1 MANMYVAFDP
11 AKVASLEVKWW
22 QAHNDKDRPLLIQ
35 ILILWLQELYGVS
48 EADAQSLV
56 NYLAKAVAFHDNR
69 QWQEAT
75 REMID
80 YYEQINKIHAANM
93 DVEKAGELEVGW
105 WKLHDELE
113 FVEDKTPLAKYFSK
127 LYANIY
133 SIDETALQN
142 CGVLKAEATREHD
155 YAESSDTENDE
166 INKHWQNAEKYLHD
180 FYIELKNLVK

>member
-11 AKVASLEVKWW
+11 VKVASLEVKWW

-35 ILILWLQELYGVS
+35 ILILWLQELYGINQ
-48 EADAQSLV
+48 EDAQNLV
-56 NYLAKAVAFHDNR
+56 RYLAKAVAFHDRR

-75 REMID
+75 REMVG
-80 YYEQINKIHAANM
+80 YYEHINKILSANM

-113 FVEDKTPLAKYFSK
+113 FVEDKTPLAKHFSK
-127 LYANIY
+127 LYANVY
-133 SIDETALQN
+133 SINEATLQN

-166 INKHWQNAEKYLHD
+166 ISTHWQNAEKYLNN
-180 FYIELKNLVK
+180 FYAELKILVK